1 MVAKTKR
8 MQMSMTKMLGM
19 KERRLRKRARYQ
31 TSNSISL
38 TTAQLSFC
46 NLHTELRKC
55 VGRVAEKVVLLS
67 RYTSS
72 SDNALHTML
81 LTLHAFAGLH
91 LILLCQQSKL
101 DSSL

>member
-1 MVAKTKR
+1 MVVKTKR
-8 MQMSMTKMLGM
+8 MQMSMMKMLGM

-31 TSNSISL
+31 TNNSISL

-46 NLHTELRKC
+46 NLHTELHKC
-55 VGRVAEKVVLLS
+55 LCRVAEKVVLLS

-72 SDNALHTML
+72 SDNALHPML

-91 LILLCQQSKL
+91 LSIFCQQSKL
-101 DSSL
+101 DTSL